1 MGYGVLLYIWCL
13 PSPTISFL
21 YIGISI
27 FHIFLVTSLPK
38 PRFPNRI
45 RRSPGHAVSSTGVPL
60 TDQLVDALAGTNEGV
75 TFPPWIERRDRREIY
90 GRSMGNLWEIYGK
103 SMENLWNMMNFW
115 FLING
120 HATGTDWLEVPIPY
134 IFGLFFR
141 PKFQGIS
148 PQNMALNGTVP
159 QGPEIQLI

>member
-90 GRSMGNLWEIYGK
+90 GRSMENLWEIYGK
-103 SMENLWNMMNFW
+103 SMENLWKIYGKSIEYDE
-115 FLING
+115 FLIFNQWPCNRNRLIG
-120 HATGTDWLEVPIPY
+120 GTDSIYFWPI
-134 IFGLFFR
+134 
-141 PKFQGIS
+141 FQ
-148 PQNMALNGTVP
+148 A
-159 QGPEIQLI
+159 